1 MIVWTKYVVGLL
13 VRIAL
18 ILFVCNLSAILEIKT
33 MQTLV
38 GYQTWRNLAPLNQV
52 EYVKF
57 PLVNFSTIE
66 IRKFLGG

>member
-1 MIVWTKYVVGLL
+1 
-13 VRIAL
+13 
-18 ILFVCNLSAILEIKT
+18 